1 MMPKPLAIC
10 IEELDSSEARYIRCV
25 ALPGR
30 QPGLRLDKTGR
41 VLWQSDDGVSCELW
55 VSADE
60 RLILYRPEGAD
71 SVTLDRAGRTLDVPY
86 GKPVV
91 VIDQDQV
98 SVGGRRVR
106 IHIHGEAPS
115 VAAPSPL
122 PSRSQPLGR
131 LARTLATTAV
141 IGAAVAAS
149 GCAEQPIEVRQVPPT
164 APPPPP
170 TPTIEVRAAPPQPT
184 AVPPS
189 PTPTI
194 EVRLVP
200 PTATAPPVLSPT
212 PGVGKNTVLQ
222 AIQGAWTASQVY
234 LVAGE
239 RTWITGTLTV
249 EGNSYTFKP
258 ARQVK
263 GPSVP
268 GKLDLLFD
276 SPQGQ
281 VTITFWGK
289 VEPKDTLESFAP
301 GDTLATCEFRAKSG
315 VVGKFLIK
323 VQDSKSLYLQSDKGD
338 LWSVKKQLGVA
349 HQP

>member
-1 MMPKPLAIC
+1 
-10 IEELDSSEARYIRCV
+10 
-25 ALPGR
+25 
-30 QPGLRLDKTGR
+30 
-41 VLWQSDDGVSCELW
+41 VSCELW

-71 SVTLDRAGRTLDVPY
+71 SVILDRAGRTLDVPY

-98 SVGGRRVR
+98 SVGGRHVR

-131 LARTLATTAV
+131 LARTLAATAV

-149 GCAEQPIEVRQVPPT
+149 GCVEQPIEVRQTPPAALPPSPTPTIQILQVPATP
-164 APPPPP
+164 
-170 TPTIEVRAAPPQPT
+170 PTIEVRQTPPVPTVAPW
-184 AVPPS
+184 S

-194 EVRLVP
+194 EVRLAP

-212 PGVGKNTVLQ
+212 PGISKTTVLQ

-234 LVAGE
+234 LVDGE
-239 RTWITGTLTV
+239 RTWVTGTLTI
-249 EGNSYTFKP
+249 ESNSYTFKP

-263 GPSVP
+263 GSSVA
-268 GKLDLLFD
+268 GKLDFLFD
-276 SPQGQ
+276 APQGQ
-281 VTITFWGK
+281 VAIAYSGK
-289 VEPKDTLESFAP
+289 VKPEDIIESFAP
-301 GDTLATCEFRAKSG
+301 GDTLATCELRAKSG

-323 VQDSKSLYLQSDKGD
+323 VQDSTGLYLQSDQGD
-338 LWSVKKQLGVA
+338 LWSVKRQLGA
-349 HQP
+349 ANQP

>member
-10 IEELDSSEARYIRCV
+10 IEELDSSEAKYIRCV

-30 QPGLRLDKTGR
+30 QPGLRLDKTAQ

-60 RLILYRPEGAD
+60 RLILFRPEGAD
-71 SVTLDRAGRTLDVPY
+71 SVVLDRAGRTLDVPY

-106 IHIHGEAPS
+106 IHFHGEAPS
-115 VAAPSPL
+115 VTAPSPL

-131 LARTLATTAV
+131 LARTLAATA
-141 IGAAVAAS
+141 ILGATVAAS
-149 GCAEQPIEVRQVPPT
+149 GCAEQPLEVRITPPQPT
-164 APPPPP
+164 APPPP
-170 TPTIEVRAAPPQPT
+170 TPTIEVRLVPPTAPP
-184 AVPPS
+184 PPS

-194 EVRLVP
+194 EVRLTP

-212 PGVGKNTVLQ
+212 PGVGKTTVLQ

-234 LVAGE
+234 LVDGE
-239 RTWITGTLTV
+239 RTWVTGTLTIAS
-249 EGNSYTFKP
+249 NSYTFKP

-263 GPSVP
+263 GPSVA
-268 GKLDLLFD
+268 GKLDFLFD
-276 SPQGQ
+276 SLQGQ
-281 VTITFWGK
+281 VAIAYSGK
-289 VEPKDTLESFAP
+289 VKPEDTIESFAP
-301 GDTLATCEFRAKSG
+301 GDTLATCELRAKSG

-323 VQDSKSLYLQSDKGD
+323 VQDSKSLYLQSDQGD

-349 HQP
+349 NQP

>member
-71 SVTLDRAGRTLDVPY
+71 SVMLDRGGRTLDVPY

-106 IHIHGEAPS
+106 IHVHGEAPS

-149 GCAEQPIEVRQVPPT
+149 GCAEPSIEVRVTPPE
-164 APPPPP
+164 P
-170 TPTIEVRAAPPQPT
+170 TRAL
-184 AVPPS
+184 PS

-349 HQP
+349 NQP